1 MTETLGR
8 MGADTLADGTTR
20 FRVWAP
26 SARELGLCIV
36 GTETRTVTMNRR
48 PGDVFEVCL
57 PDAGA
62 GTDYF
67 YIIDGTK
74 ERPDPCSRFQ
84 PRGVHGPSRVVSSDS
99 FTWSDQSW
107 TGIPLSDLI
116 FYELHVGTFTPEG
129 TFEGV
134 VGKLDYLKNLG
145 VTAIELMPVAQ
156 FPGERN
162 WGYDGVFPYAPH
174 ASYGGPDGL
183 RRLVDECHR
192 RGLALALDVVY
203 NHLGPEGNYLADY
216 GSYFTDRYTT
226 PWGRAINFDG
236 PDSDEVR
243 SFFRENALYWLADF
257 HVDVLRF
264 DAIHSIFDM
273 SARHFLQET
282 SSAFHQCAEAL
293 GRRAFVIAESDLN
306 DVRVIQTAE
315 RNGLGFDAQ
324 WGDDFHH
331 ALMAALTG
339 ARHGYFADFGAMADV
354 AKAMSEGFV
363 YDGKRSQH
371 RKRRHGS
378 SSANEAGHRLVP
390 FVQNHDQVANAW
402 HGKRLAKIVSAEQQ
416 KIAAALLFAHPGLPM
431 LFMGEEFAEIAP
443 FDFFTSHSDPA
454 LIEAVRSGR
463 REEHRSMG
471 LEDPPDPQAQATFA
485 ACKLG
490 WSRLSE
496 DAQRE
501 TLHLYRDLIALRKGS
516 VAVSNGRKDLA
527 TVQWSEAPRWITVE
541 RRDERGGAVAFVV
554 NFEAVPRAI
563 PLRLAEGYFRLAI
576 DTGDRR
582 YGGRPGSDP
591 AQAALEVVGETP
603 KLVHC
608 PGQRALIY
616 VKIDSPS

>member
-1 MTETLGR
+1 
-8 MGADTLADGTTR
+8 MGAERLADGTTR

-26 SARELGLCIV
+26 KARELAVRIV
-36 GTETRTVTMNRR
+36 GGEGRTIAMTRG
-48 PGDVFEVCL
+48 PGDVFDTLVA
-57 PDAGA
+57 DAGL

-67 YIIDGTK
+67 YVIDGTK

-84 PRGVHGPSRVVSSDS
+84 PRGVHGPSRVVAADP
-99 FTWSDQSW
+99 FAWSDQSW
-107 TGIPLSDLI
+107 TGIPLCDLI

-134 VGKLDYLKNLG
+134 VAKLDHMKSLG

-156 FPGERN
+156 FPGDRN
-162 WGYDGVFPYAPH
+162 WGYDGVFPYAPQ

-183 RRLVDECHR
+183 RRLVDESHR
-192 RGLALALDVVY
+192 RGLAVALDVVY

-216 GSYFTDRYTT
+216 GHYFTDRYTT
-226 PWGRAINFDG
+226 PWGPAINFDG

-243 SFFRENALYWLADF
+243 SFFRENALYWLTDF
-257 HVDVLRF
+257 HIDILRF

-282 SSAFHQCAEAL
+282 CAAFHHRATAL

-306 DVRVIQTAE
+306 DVRVIQPAE

-331 ALMAALTG
+331 ATMAALLG
-339 ARHGYFADFGAMADV
+339 ARHGYFADFGNIADV

-378 SSANEAGHRLVP
+378 SSASEPGHRLVS

-402 HGKRLAKIVSAEQQ
+402 HGKRLAKIASFEQQ
-416 KIAAALLFAHPGLPM
+416 GLAAMLLFAHPGLPM
-431 LFMGEEFAEIAP
+431 LFMGEEFGEIAP
-443 FDFFTSHSDPA
+443 FDFFTSHSETA
-454 LIEAVRSGR
+454 LIEAVRRGR

-471 LEDPPDPQAQATFA
+471 LADPPDPEEEGTFA

-496 DAQRE
+496 DPHRE
-501 TLHLYRDLIALRKGS
+501 VLHLYRDLIALRKGHS
-516 VAVSNGRKDLA
+516 ALSNGRKDLA
-527 TVQWSEAPRWITVE
+527 TIQWSEDPRWLTVE
-541 RRDERGGAVAFVV
+541 RRDDRGGAVAFVI
-554 NFEAVPRAI
+554 NFEPDPLAVPFRS
-563 PLRLAEGYFRLAI
+563 PGGSFRLAI
-576 DTGDRR
+576 DTADRR
-582 YGGRPGSDP
+582 YGGRPSSEP
-591 AQAALEVVGETP
+591 AQAALEVVGATP
-603 KLVHC
+603 TLVTC
-608 PGQRALIY
+608 PGHGGLIY
-616 VKIDSPS
+616 VKSDTFS